1 MSDTT
6 LSVLNILQPLFC
18 PASVLWL
25 VLSKHI
31 PHKTEDEHFFQL
43 THSILPGILLHYLGV
58 ALEIFLARYEPNH
71 FSKAY
76 YILLCLDTLLLF
88 DVISSISL
96 RRKYLNEKGNEDALK
111 YLPES
116 HDDDSHAV

>member
-1 MSDTT
+1 MSDTI

-58 ALEIFLARYEPNH
+58 ALEIFLASMNLTI
-71 FSKAY
+71 F
-76 YILLCLDTLLLF
+76 
-88 DVISSISL
+88 L
-96 RRKYLNEKGNEDALK
+96 RRIIFCSVLIRSCSLMSSEAL
-111 YLPES
+111 
-116 HDDDSHAV
+116 A